1 VTTAADSEK
10 RAGRIARDKQAV
22 VLIQRY
28 QQGDREAMGE
38 LFRLYNREVY
48 RILYS
53 FTGSDFELDDLVQE
67 VFIQLIKSLK
77 NFKFKSQFSTW
88 LYRLTINVALQEI
101 RRRSSRPQGVDI
113 DALPELGDDGAPL
126 WERGQKSQMMHMSQ
140 RILGTI
146 DEKKRT
152 AFILFEFGGY
162 KLKEI
167 AAITDASLE
176 AVKSRLHHARHEFY
190 GAWDDLR
197 SKEKA
202 LLNPGSARSEDRD

>member
-1 VTTAADSEK
+1 MNETSGNEQ
-10 RAGRIARDKQAV
+10 RSGRIARDETAE
-22 VLIQRY
+22 VLIRRFQK
-28 QQGDREAMGE
+28 GDREAMGE
-38 LFRLYNREVY
+38 LFRLYSREVY
-48 RILYS
+48 RILFS
-53 FTGSDFELDDLVQE
+53 FIGNDYELEDLVQE

-77 NFKFKSQFSTW
+77 NFEFKSRFSTW

-101 RRRSSRPQGVDI
+101 RRRSARPQGI
-113 DALPELGDDGAPL
+113 DLDSLPELGDDGVPL
-126 WERGQKSQMMHMSQ
+126 WERGQKSQMLQMSQ
-140 RILGTI
+140 RILETI

-167 AAITDASLE
+167 SDITDASLE

-197 SKEKA
+197 KKEK
-202 LLNPGSARSEDRD
+202 LLLDKKATQE